1 MGRLL
6 FLPSHSIMQ
15 AQPSLSALV
24 QEKLRNYTPNLTPQ
38 ELEKAKSE
46 LNEHTAEV
54 RNHAINS
61 LARSLE
67 HNCNPQF
74 IAEFLP
80 QISEPR
86 FLLRFLRAS
95 KFRPE
100 KSLSRLTK
108 WLRFYSKT
116 EPSWPELSHVL
127 NNPEASGLNTFMRN
141 YNPIYV
147 CPQAGKA
154 VPGAWV
160 MITDP
165 PKDEFPGGL
174 DQYVVMVAAQM
185 ITIFDKLLSSESL
198 QVHGI
203 YTLTD
208 SSKTNKN
215 NTKFILKPHLLKKLT
230 SILVGMPV
238 RQKGD
243 ISVNTNLFYK
253 MLVKGV
259 SGVLPKKTR
268 ERFIQLG
275 KLNELHS
282 VVHVQ
287 QLTRSYGGGKSEQ
300 ECLGYMQMPAVT
312 NAVKVHTNPPN
323 LNVASSNQQSPVLP
337 PRPQLPARPQEL
349 PKPVETVDNLI
360 TF

>member
-74 IAEFLP
+74 IAEFLL

-108 WLRFYSKT
+108 WLKFYSKID
-116 EPSWPELSHVL
+116 PSWPELAHVL
-127 NNPEASGLNTFMRN
+127 NNPDSSGLIDFMNT
-141 YNPIYV
+141 YTPIYV
-147 CPQAGKA
+147 CQSTG
-154 VPGAWV
+154 
-160 MITDP
+160 
-165 PKDEFPGGL
+165 
-174 DQYVVMVAAQM
+174 
-185 ITIFDKLLSSESL
+185 
-198 QVHGI
+198 
-203 YTLTD
+203 
-208 SSKTNKN
+208 
-215 NTKFILKPHLLKKLT
+215 TK
-230 SILVGMPV
+230 
-238 RQKGD
+238 
-243 ISVNTNLFYK
+243 
-253 MLVKGV
+253 
-259 SGVLPKKTR
+259 
-268 ERFIQLG
+268 
-275 KLNELHS
+275 
-282 VVHVQ
+282 
-287 QLTRSYGGGKSEQ
+287 
-300 ECLGYMQMPAVT
+300 
-312 NAVKVHTNPPN
+312 
-323 LNVASSNQQSPVLP
+323 
-337 PRPQLPARPQEL
+337 
-349 PKPVETVDNLI
+349 
-360 TF
+360 